1 MTNEEINIAIAEFHG
16 WKHILKD
23 PVLFRGTPP
32 WLDDCLHEIP
42 SYITDLNAMHEAQKG
57 LTDDEW
63 ETYADYLLFPNGDE
77 AHSNYTSLRRGCMA
91 TAVQRAEAFLKTV
104 GKWKE

>member
-1 MTNEEINIAIAEFHG
+1 MKRDALGNRTAINT
-16 WKHILKD
+16 L
-23 PVLFRGTPP
+23 
-32 WLDDCLHEIP
+32 P
-42 SYITDLNAMHEAQKG
+42 SYTTDLNAMHKAEKV

-91 TAVQRAEAFLKTV
+91 TAAQRAEAFLRV
-104 GKWKE
+104 QGKWEDDK